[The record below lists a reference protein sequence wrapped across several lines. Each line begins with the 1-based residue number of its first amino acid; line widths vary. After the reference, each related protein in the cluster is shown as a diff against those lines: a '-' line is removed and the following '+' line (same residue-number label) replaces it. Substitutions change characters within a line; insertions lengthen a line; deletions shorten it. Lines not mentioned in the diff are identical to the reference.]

1 MALRIGDELPDLPL
15 LTATGEQMSVRGL
28 KGEATALIFL
38 RHVG

>member
-15 LTATGEQMSVRGL
+15 LTATGEQISLRAL